1 MRAVLGI
8 LAFVA
13 LTVPL
18 TWLWVAGVQETYTE
32 VFTAVAGPGLEAVGV
47 TGVAESPARKRFIN
61 YVPFLVLMAITPRL
75 SMRRRV
81 VGLVV
86 GLVLIFLCHMGI
98 VAAEAFALSGGR
110 PTKDS
115 FSTVFPAVMFA
126 DAFPFI
132 LWAIIANRFLR
143 ETLGRA
149 FEGPGAG
156 PAADVPESD
165 ASKGEQGP

>member
-1 MRAVLGI
+1 MLGV

-18 TWLWVAGVQETYTE
+18 TWVWVTGVQDTYTE

-47 TGVAESPARKRFIN
+47 SGVAESPARKRFIN
-61 YVPFLVLMAITPRL
+61 YVPFLVLMLITPRL
-75 SMRRRV
+75 SLRRRV

-86 GLVLIFLCHMGI
+86 GVFLIFLCHVGI
-98 VAAEAFALSGGR
+98 VAVESFALSGGR

-132 LWAIIANRFLR
+132 LWAVIANRFLR
-143 ETLGRA
+143 EAVGRA
-149 FEGPGAG
+149 FEGIGAG
-156 PAADVPESD
+156 QAAGVSEPD
-165 ASKGEQGP
+165 ASKGEQSS

>member
-8 LAFVA
+8 IAFVA

-18 TWLWVAGVQETYTE
+18 TWVWVTGVQESYTE
-32 VFTAVAGPGLEAVGV
+32 LFSAVAGPGLEAVGV

-61 YVPFLVLMAITPRL
+61 YVPFLVLMLITPRL
-75 SMRRRV
+75 TMRRRV
-81 VGLVV
+81 VGLMV
-86 GLVLIFLCHMGI
+86 GVVLIFLCHVAI

-110 PTKDS
+110 PTEDS

-132 LWAIIANRFLR
+132 LWAVIANRFLR

-149 FEGPGAG
+149 FEGVGAG
-156 PAADVPESD
+156 QAAGASGSDV
-165 ASKGEQGP
+165 SKGEQGT